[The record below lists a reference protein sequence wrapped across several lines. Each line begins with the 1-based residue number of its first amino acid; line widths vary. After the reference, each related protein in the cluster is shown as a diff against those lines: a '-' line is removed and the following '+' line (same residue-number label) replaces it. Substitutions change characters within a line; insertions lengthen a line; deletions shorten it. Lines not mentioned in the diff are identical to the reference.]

1 MLVACYGEGVAA
13 LQVKNV
19 PPELH
24 EALRQRAA
32 EEGVD
37 LQVYVLQALQRD
49 LATPTRRSW
58 LRRLSTQP
66 VTRGLPPATE
76 ILDDVR
82 ADRH

>member
-1 MLVACYGEGVAA
+1 MAA

-24 EALRQRAA
+24 EALRRRAA

-49 LATPTRRSW
+49 LATPSRRLW
-58 LRRLSTQP
+58 LRRLGRQP
-66 VTRGLPPATE
+66 ITPDLPPATQ
-76 ILDDVR
+76 ILDEVR
-82 ADRH
+82 ADRR

>member
-1 MLVACYGEGVAA
+1 MAA

-24 EALRQRAA
+24 EALRRRAA

-49 LATPTRRSW
+49 LATPSRRLW
-58 LRRLSTQP
+58 LRRLERQT
-66 VTRGLPPATE
+66 VTPDLPPATE

-82 ADRH
+82 ADRR

>member
-1 MLVACYGEGVAA
+1 MLGWGVAA
-13 LQVKNV
+13 LQVKDV

-24 EALRQRAA
+24 EALRRRAA

-49 LATPTRRSW
+49 LATPA
-58 LRRLSTQP
+58 RRLWLQRLQRQP
-66 VTRGLPPATE
+66 VTPGLPPATE

-82 ADRH
+82 ADRR

>member
-1 MLVACYGEGVAA
+1 MAA

-58 LRRLSTQP
+58 LRRLSEQP
-66 VTRGLPPATE
+66 VIPGLPPATE
-76 ILDDVR
+76 ILDVVR

>member
-1 MLVACYGEGVAA
+1 MAA

-24 EALRQRAA
+24 EALRRRAA

-49 LATPTRRSW
+49 LATPARRLW
-58 LRRLSTQP
+58 LRRLDRQP
-66 VTRGLPPATE
+66 ITTGLPPATE
-76 ILDDVR
+76 VLDDVR